1 MTHFIGGMLHPL
13 LAPTHLAA
21 MLALALL
28 IGQQGW
34 NRGAP
39 IVYVGALL
47 LGLGAIAW
55 AYVPARTEE
64 SLLAF
69 AALAGLLVA
78 LARPVP
84 HVLGWFLAGAIGVA
98 LALDSPPE
106 AILLRDANVTLIGTA
121 LGATITLFIL
131 VQGTSRLGH
140 ASMRIGGR
148 ILGSWI
154 AASAILVLALRLVR

>member
-1 MTHFIGGMLHPL
+1 
-13 LAPTHLAA
+13 
-21 MLALALL
+21 
-28 IGQQGW
+28 
-34 NRGAP
+34 
-39 IVYVGALL
+39 
-47 LGLGAIAW
+47 
-55 AYVPARTEE
+55 
-64 SLLAF
+64 LLAF

-78 LARPVP
+78 LARPLP
-84 HVLGWFLAGAIGVA
+84 HVLGWLLAGAIGVA
-98 LALDSPPE
+98 LALNSPPE